1 MLTFVDMRLWPKAF
15 EMLSDN
21 MKNGISKF
29 LTGAL
34 VLLPLVFSAASCGK
48 KIDNQKDKFV
58 AVQGVDISAKNRTL
72 TIGQSFQL
80 NASVRP
86 ANADNKKIIW
96 KSSVDT
102 VASVSSNGLVSAKKE
117 GNTTITAV
125 SDDKSSKFATCEITV
140 VKQVIPITG
149 LSIENEE
156 IVLAIGYGDYVKVD
170 FQPQNTTETSCVYEI
185 EDESIATVSEN
196 GYVQGVSR
204 GETVLTVKS
213 ENGKFSDTVP
223 VKVVQPFTDIKLVSP
238 SKSDANYNSKTQK
251 FEYTEGDG
259 FQIQV
264 KATPEGA
271 DDVVEYSSSD
281 AGVTVSSSGFV
292 SVIKR
297 PAQPYT
303 ATITATTGAL
313 KKSVSFVVYVI
324 PKADDLDL
332 YGISNSVGFPGDA
345 SRTKGS
351 ECIGLGVTQIWF
363 LRPEPSAA
371 TMTSAVITGSTGSAQ
386 FSIKESAT
394 SSSGKI
400 FQLEATLPSTSSASF
415 GTGNTTSSVT
425 IKAAGVTKTFF
436 FRHTKYDPYRPKPGD
451 GLFSASSSST
461 YLSFYDCGA
470 RGNFIYENSVS
481 LSYGSSE
488 KERIFAIIG
497 YVGDE
502 HLTQDSKLSSSSY
515 SKNAAHGI
523 AIPANA
529 DKLYVI
535 NASSNGY
542 ANNTGCMFSE
552 DDDNLEADGEH
563 LGWNS
568 NKHTALTNTEY
579 LLEYNNRRGDSHEVI
594 PLYFVRSD
602 EQSGSSHQEMKR
614 WNFAQNYN
622 YGTINA
628 YARSA
633 YFAYAGHSKW
643 CIPTKADFA
652 DVFKG
657 SEKLNDKV
665 DIFSHSLDLLNPSS
679 SGSYTY
685 RGTYWLSQQYD
696 SKNGA
701 AVTLAPTGNW
711 YTDGAFNVVPKTKDK
726 GTKCYILPVLYF

>member
-1 MLTFVDMRLWPKAF
+1 MRLWPKAF

-34 VLLPLVFSAASCGK
+34 VLLPLVLSAVSCGK
-48 KIDNQKDKFV
+48 KIDNQKDKFIS
-58 AVQGVDISAKNRTL
+58 VQSVDISANSRTL
-72 TIGQSFQL
+72 IIGQTFQI

-86 ANADNKKIIW
+86 SNADNKKIIW

-117 GNTTITAV
+117 GNTTITAA
-125 SDDKSSKFATCEITV
+125 SDDQSSKFATCEITV

-156 IVLAIGYGDYVKVD
+156 IVLAIGYGDYVKVNLE
-170 FQPQNTTETSCVYEI
+170 PQNTTENNCVYEI

-204 GETVLTVKS
+204 GETVLTVRS

-223 VKVVQPFTDIKLVSP
+223 VRVVQPFTSIKLVSP
-238 SKSDANYNSKTQK
+238 ANTDAHYNNKTQK
-251 FEYTEGDG
+251 FEYQEGES
-259 FQIQV
+259 FQIQL
-264 KATPEGA
+264 KCTPEDA
-271 DDVVEYSSSD
+271 DDNVEYSSSD

-324 PKADDLDL
+324 PKAEDLDL
-332 YGISNSVGFPGDA
+332 YGITNSVGFPTDV
-345 SRTKGS
+345 SRTQGS
-351 ECIGLGVTQIWF
+351 ECIGRGVTQTWF
-363 LRPEPSAA
+363 LRPTPAAA
-371 TMTSAVITGSTGSAQ
+371 TMTSAAITSNTGSVQ
-386 FSIKESAT
+386 FSIQPVST
-394 SSSGKI
+394 SSGTVY
-400 FQLEATLPSTSSASF
+400 QLVATLPYTSEVSF
-415 GTGNTTSSVT
+415 GTGSTVSSVS

-436 FRHTKYDPYRPKPGD
+436 FRHTRYDPYKPKPGD

-461 YLSFYDCGA
+461 SLSFYDCGA

-497 YVGDE
+497 YIGNE
-502 HLTQDSKLSSSSY
+502 HLTEDPNLSSSSY
-515 SKNAAHGI
+515 NKNAAHGI

-542 ANNTGCMFSE
+542 ADNTGCMFSE
-552 DDDNLEADGEH
+552 DDDNIESSSHINLSDKSLMGYA
-563 LGWNS
+563 S
-568 NKHTALTNTEY
+568 NKHSALANTEA
-579 LLEYNNRRGDSHEVI
+579 LLSYNNNRGDSHEVI

-633 YFAYAGHSKW
+633 YFVYAGHSKW

-711 YTDGAFNVVPKTKDK
+711 YTDGTFNLIPKAKEK
-726 GTKCYILPVLYF
+726 ATKCYILPVLYF